1 MVFKNRIKAILP
13 GIAFLFS
20 FQTLAF
26 PTLQTLPP
34 YVTLHCEHN
43 SPTSIHL
50 TITALPTT
58 PSGSKI
64 KLQGTNTIQSSLSP
78 GSRVTVSLDTL
89 PVTLLLS
96 APQVAPLHLSLH
108 QDCTLSENQSR

>member
-1 MVFKNRIKAILP
+1 MVFKNRIKAIPP

-26 PTLQTLPP
+26 PTLHTLPP

-43 SPTSIHL
+43 PTSIHL

-64 KLQGTNTIQSSLSP
+64 KLQGTNTIQSSLNP

-89 PVTLLLS
+89 SVTLLLS
-96 APQVAPLHLSLH
+96 APQVVPLHLSLH

>member
-1 MVFKNRIKAILP
+1 MIFKIRIKAIPP

-26 PTLQTLPP
+26 PTLHTLPP

-43 SPTSIHL
+43 PTSIHL
-50 TITALPTT
+50 TITALPTI

-78 GSRVTVSLDTL
+78 GSRVTVTLDTL

-96 APQVAPLHLSLH
+96 APQVVPLHLSLH